1 MPSQPKQPAWLKQKG
16 YLSNVPTD
24 QPTVQVRLE
33 DFLDCMLLDD
43 SLLSDSLANERSA
56 KAKESAYLDPTITRH
71 VREPLR
77 RAYTSRRGSAGSR
90 AAPPRAA
97 S

>member
-33 DFLDCMLLDD
+33 DFLDCLTTL
-43 SLLSDSLANERSA
+43 
-56 KAKESAYLDPTITRH
+56 
-71 VREPLR
+71 
-77 RAYTSRRGSAGSR
+77 
-90 AAPPRAA
+90 
-97 S
+97 